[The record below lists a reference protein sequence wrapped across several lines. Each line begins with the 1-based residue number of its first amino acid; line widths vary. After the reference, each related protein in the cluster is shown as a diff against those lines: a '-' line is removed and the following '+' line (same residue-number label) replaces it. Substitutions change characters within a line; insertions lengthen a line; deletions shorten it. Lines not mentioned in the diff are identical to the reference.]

1 MLTDTLRASQI
12 KESRIEVFGLGY
24 VGLPLSVRLAAN
36 GWVVTGIDIN
46 QDRIS
51 RLEKNHL
58 YKSEVHLKDD
68 FDNARKSGLLTF
80 STVPKVES
88 KPKIGIICVP
98 TPVPTSGINSD
109 TYVKDA
115 VEKFLDSSK
124 DDDVIIIESSIEV
137 GTTDEIKK
145 IIENKGLKIGQ
156 NYGLSF
162 CPERIDP
169 NNKKWLLENI
179 PRIIYCSDDVTFDIS
194 KIIYRDVNNSNMLRV
209 SSVKVAEVAKSF
221 ENAFRLVNISLVNE
235 LAILCDNLNINV
247 DEVISAASTKSFGF
261 MRFNSGAGAG
271 GHCIPKDPIF
281 LLESSKKFG
290 TEFKTIQKALEIN
303 LHVPKYIVSKITSIL
318 DQKGLEKSVLVVGLA
333 YKENI
338 EDMRDSPGFKLVN
351 EFHMDD
357 YMIGVHDPFF
367 KTELL
372 QKYLQEN
379 KQELFPAEILP
390 KLESEN
396 IKKYNCLCIVQH
408 HDLVKSQIES
418 IYRKSQIPI
427 IYDCQ
432 NKIVHDINSQSL
444 LYGLGKKQ

>member
-1 MLTDTLRASQI
+1 
-12 KESRIEVFGLGY
+12 
-24 VGLPLSVRLAAN
+24 
-36 GWVVTGIDIN
+36 
-46 QDRIS
+46 
-51 RLEKNHL
+51 
-58 YKSEVHLKDD
+58 
-68 FDNARKSGLLTF
+68 
-80 STVPKVES
+80 
-88 KPKIGIICVP
+88 
-98 TPVPTSGINSD
+98 
-109 TYVKDA
+109 
-115 VEKFLDSSK
+115 
-124 DDDVIIIESSIEV
+124 
-137 GTTDEIKK
+137 
-145 IIENKGLKIGQ
+145 
-156 NYGLSF
+156 
-162 CPERIDP
+162 
-169 NNKKWLLENI
+169 
-179 PRIIYCSDDVTFDIS
+179 
-194 KIIYRDVNNSNMLRV
+194 
-209 SSVKVAEVAKSF
+209 
-221 ENAFRLVNISLVNE
+221 
-235 LAILCDNLNINV
+235 
-247 DEVISAASTKSFGF
+247 